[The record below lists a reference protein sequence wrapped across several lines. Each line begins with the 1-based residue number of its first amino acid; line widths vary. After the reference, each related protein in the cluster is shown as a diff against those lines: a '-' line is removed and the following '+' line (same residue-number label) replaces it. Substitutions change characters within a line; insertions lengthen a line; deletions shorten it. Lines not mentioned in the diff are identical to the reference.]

1 MRLPLHLFVVVLTGL
16 LVGLLV
22 VVLLGLLGLRVVV
35 LRSPLHVPFSSPH
48 SEAFRMLFLIQ
59 GHHRILS
66 NSRHL

>member
-22 VVLLGLLGLRVVV
+22 VVLLGLLGLLVVV

-48 SEAFRMLFLIQ
+48 FEALRMLFLIV
-59 GHHRILS
+59 LA
-66 NSRHL
+66 LFALP